1 MKNVLIVA
9 LLLLFSFG
17 CKETAPK
24 EEKST
29 LIEKDFPFV
38 WKGANLYFLLTDRF
52 NNGNPDNDIN
62 FDRTKKTGE
71 LRGFEGGDIKGITEK
86 IDSGYFEELG
96 INAIWL
102 TPIVEQIHASVDE
115 GTGNSYGYHGYWT
128 KDWTSLDPNF
138 GTKED
143 LKELVEKAHAKG
155 IRIVLDAVINHT
167 GPATEL
173 DPVWPDEW
181 VRTEPLCDFESYET
195 TTACTLVENL
205 PDIKTESNESVELP
219 DFLIKKW
226 QDEGRYDI
234 EMQEL
239 NSFFE
244 RTGYAKTPRFYIIKW
259 LTDFITEFGIDGF
272 RADTVKHTEESVWK
286 EFKNECEFAFA
297 QWKLNNPTKVLD
309 SNNFFLVG
317 EVYNWNISQ
326 AKAFDF
332 GDKKVNYYDN
342 GFDAMIN
349 FEIKSDAKN
358 DYESIFSKYNEILNN
373 HFDSG
378 NTVLNYLTSH
388 DDGSP
393 FDKERVK
400 PYESGTKLLLTPG
413 ISQVYYGDESARPLI
428 IEGTVGDATLRSN
441 MNWNEIKSD
450 TTTQK
455 ILKHWQKLGQF
466 RRDHPAIGA
475 GTHHMI
481 SETPYVFSR
490 NLKTDKFNDHVII
503 GLDLP
508 LGVKELKMDSIF
520 KDGTILTDRYSG
532 KEVTVEK
539 GIVSLNSEET
549 IVLLENK

>member
-1 MKNVLIVA
+1 
-9 LLLLFSFG
+9 
-17 CKETAPK
+17 
-24 EEKST
+24 
-29 LIEKDFPFV
+29 
-38 WKGANLYFLLTDRF
+38 
-52 NNGNPDNDIN
+52 
-62 FDRTKKTGE
+62 
-71 LRGFEGGDIKGITEK
+71 
-86 IDSGYFEELG
+86 
-96 INAIWL
+96 
-102 TPIVEQIHASVDE
+102 
-115 GTGNSYGYHGYWT
+115 
-128 KDWTSLDPNF
+128 
-138 GTKED
+138 
-143 LKELVEKAHAKG
+143 
-155 IRIVLDAVINHT
+155 
-167 GPATEL
+167 
-173 DPVWPDEW
+173 
-181 VRTEPLCDFESYET
+181 
-195 TTACTLVENL
+195 
-205 PDIKTESNESVELP
+205 
-219 DFLIKKW
+219 
-226 QDEGRYDI
+226 
-234 EMQEL
+234 
-239 NSFFE
+239 
-244 RTGYAKTPRFYIIKW
+244 
-259 LTDFITEFGIDGF
+259 
-272 RADTVKHTEESVWK
+272 
-286 EFKNECEFAFA
+286 
-297 QWKLNNPTKVLD
+297 
-309 SNNFFLVG
+309 
-317 EVYNWNISQ
+317 
-326 AKAFDF
+326 
-332 GDKKVNYYDN
+332 
-342 GFDAMIN
+342 MIN